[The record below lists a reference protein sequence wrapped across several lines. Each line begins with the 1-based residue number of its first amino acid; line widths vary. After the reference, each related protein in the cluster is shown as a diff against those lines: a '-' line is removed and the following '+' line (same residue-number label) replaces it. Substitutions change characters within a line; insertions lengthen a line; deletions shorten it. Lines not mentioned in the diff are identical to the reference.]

1 MVKGDQQEE
10 EEEQEQ
16 ELEEKQELK
25 EALLSRE
32 NWMGCR
38 RRSRRSR
45 RSMSRVAFLL
55 EPAPSPD
62 NCFAFCQKFKLL
74 GPVGDDQASS
84 SCVAWSP
91 FKRFIVALVASK

>member
-1 MVKGDQQEE
+1 MVKGDQQEEEELE

-38 RRSRRSR
+38 KRR
-45 RSMSRVAFLL
+45 RVAFLL